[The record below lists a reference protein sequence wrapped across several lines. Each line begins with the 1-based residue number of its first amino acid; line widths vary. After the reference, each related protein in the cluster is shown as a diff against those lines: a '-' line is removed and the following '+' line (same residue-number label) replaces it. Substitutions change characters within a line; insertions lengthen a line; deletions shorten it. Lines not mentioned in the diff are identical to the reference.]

1 MAEISDQ
8 TSVAMPIR
16 NLLAIISSVVVGA
29 WAYFGVVERLNKIE
43 TKMQL
48 MEADLKKNN
57 EFRIKTPQSPTDKE
71 QYMLIEHIA
80 GQVEKVQK
88 QIESMA
94 HNKVNISRLQKD
106 VEKTIDNIE
115 KLKDGQR
122 NLKYN
127 GNNNGVICWI
137 YFTLI

>member
-29 WAYFGVVERLNKIE
+29 WAYFGVVERLNKME

-48 MEADLKKNN
+48 MDADLTKNN

-71 QYMLIEHIA
+71 QYMLIEHIS
-80 GQVEKVQK
+80 GEVEKVQQ

-127 GNNNGVICWI
+127 GK
-137 YFTLI
+137 

>member
-48 MEADLKKNN
+48 MDSVLKKNN

-71 QYMLIEHIA
+71 QYMLIEHIS
-80 GQVEKVQK
+80 GQVEKIQK
-88 QIESMA
+88 QLESMA
-94 HNKVNISRLQKD
+94 HNKVNITRLQKD
-106 VEKTIDNIE
+106 VDKTMKNIE

-122 NLKYN
+122 SLKYN
-127 GNNNGVICWI
+127 GK
-137 YFTLI
+137 

>member
-29 WAYFGVVERLNKIE
+29 WAYFGVVERLNKME

-48 MEADLKKNN
+48 MESDLTKNN

-71 QYMLIEHIA
+71 QYMLIEHIS
-80 GQVEKVQK
+80 GQVEDVQK

-122 NLKYN
+122 SLKYN
-127 GNNNGVICWI
+127 GK
-137 YFTLI
+137 

>member
-29 WAYFGVVERLNKIE
+29 WAYFGVVERLNQIE
-43 TKMQL
+43 TKTQL
-48 MEADLKKNN
+48 MDSDLKKNN

-71 QYMLIEHIA
+71 QYMLIEHIS

-88 QIESMA
+88 QLESMA
-94 HNKVNISRLQKD
+94 HNKVNITRLQKD
-106 VEKTIDNIE
+106 VDKTMKNIE
-115 KLKDGQR
+115 SLKDEQR
-122 NLKYN
+122 SLKYN
-127 GNNNGVICWI
+127 GK
-137 YFTLI
+137 

>member
-1 MAEISDQ
+1 MAEISDK

-48 MEADLKKNN
+48 MEADLTKNN

-71 QYMLIEHIA
+71 QYMLIEHIS
-80 GQVEKVQK
+80 GQVEKIQQ

-115 KLKDGQR
+115 KLKE
-122 NLKYN
+122 
-127 GNNNGVICWI
+127 I
-137 YFTLI
+137 

>member
-48 MEADLKKNN
+48 MEADLTKNN

-127 GNNNGVICWI
+127 GK
-137 YFTLI
+137 

>member
-1 MAEISDQ
+1 MAEISDK

-48 MEADLKKNN
+48 MEADLTKNN

-71 QYMLIEHIA
+71 QYMLIEHIS

-127 GNNNGVICWI
+127 GK
-137 YFTLI
+137 

>member
-29 WAYFGVVERLNKIE
+29 WAYFGVVERLNQIE
-43 TKMQL
+43 TKTQL
-48 MEADLKKNN
+48 MDSDLKKNN

-71 QYMLIEHIA
+71 QYMLIEHIS
-80 GQVEKVQK
+80 GQVEKIQK
-88 QIESMA
+88 QLESMA
-94 HNKVNISRLQKD
+94 HNKVNIIRLQKD
-106 VEKTIDNIE
+106 VDKTMKNIE

-122 NLKYN
+122 SLKYN
-127 GNNNGVICWI
+127 GK
-137 YFTLI
+137 

>member
-48 MEADLKKNN
+48 MDAELTKNN

-80 GQVEKVQK
+80 GQVEKVQQ

-127 GNNNGVICWI
+127 GK
-137 YFTLI
+137 

>member
-71 QYMLIEHIA
+71 QYMLIEHIS

-127 GNNNGVICWI
+127 GK
-137 YFTLI
+137 

>member
-1 MAEISDQ
+1 MAEISDK

-80 GQVEKVQK
+80 GQVEKVQQ

-127 GNNNGVICWI
+127 GK
-137 YFTLI
+137 

>member
-16 NLLAIISSVVVGA
+16 NLLAIISSVVIGA
-29 WAYFGVVERLNKIE
+29 WAYFGVVERLNKME

-48 MEADLKKNN
+48 MEADLTKNN

-127 GNNNGVICWI
+127 GK
-137 YFTLI
+137 

>member
-29 WAYFGVVERLNKIE
+29 WAYFGVVERLNKME

-48 MEADLKKNN
+48 MEADLTKNN

-127 GNNNGVICWI
+127 GK
-137 YFTLI
+137 

>member
-48 MEADLKKNN
+48 MDSDLKKNN

-71 QYMLIEHIA
+71 QYMLIEHIS
-80 GQVEKVQK
+80 GQVEKIQK
-88 QIESMA
+88 QLESMA
-94 HNKVNISRLQKD
+94 HNKVNITRLQKD
-106 VEKTIDNIE
+106 VDKTMKNIE
-115 KLKDGQR
+115 KLKDQVV
-122 NLKYN
+122 LKM
-127 GNNNGVICWI
+127 VQ
-137 YFTLI
+137 

>member
-16 NLLAIISSVVVGA
+16 NLLAIISSVVIGA

-43 TKMQL
+43 TKKQL
-48 MEADLKKNN
+48 MEADLTKNN

-127 GNNNGVICWI
+127 GK
-137 YFTLI
+137 

>member
-1 MAEISDQ
+1 MRDHEKNADEALKFAQ
-8 TSVAMPIR
+8 QKEKENQA
-16 NLLAIISSVVVGA
+16 LK
-29 WAYFGVVERLNKIE
+29 ERLNKME

-48 MEADLKKNN
+48 MEADLTKNN

-127 GNNNGVICWI
+127 GK
-137 YFTLI
+137 

>member
-1 MAEISDQ
+1 MPEISDQ

-16 NLLAIISSVVVGA
+16 NLLAIISSVVIGA
-29 WAYFGVVERLNKIE
+29 WAYFGVVERLNKME

-48 MEADLKKNN
+48 MEADLTKNN

-127 GNNNGVICWI
+127 
-137 YFTLI
+137 

>member
-16 NLLAIISSVVVGA
+16 NLLAIISSVVIGA
-29 WAYFGVVERLNKIE
+29 WAYFGVVERLNKME

-48 MEADLKKNN
+48 MEADLTKNN

-71 QYMLIEHIA
+71 QYMLIEHIS
-80 GQVEKVQK
+80 GEVEKVQQ

-127 GNNNGVICWI
+127 GK
-137 YFTLI
+137 

>member
-1 MAEISDQ
+1 MAEISDK

-48 MEADLKKNN
+48 MEADLTKNN

-71 QYMLIEHIA
+71 QYMLIEHIS
-80 GQVEKVQK
+80 GQVEKIQQ

-127 GNNNGVICWI
+127 GK
-137 YFTLI
+137 

>member
-1 MAEISDQ
+1 MAEISGQ

-48 MEADLKKNN
+48 MDSDLKKNN

-71 QYMLIEHIA
+71 QYMLIEHIS
-80 GQVEKVQK
+80 GQVEKIQK
-88 QIESMA
+88 QLESMA
-94 HNKVNISRLQKD
+94 HNKVNITRLQKYVD
-106 VEKTIDNIE
+106 KTMKNIE

-122 NLKYN
+122 SLKYN
-127 GNNNGVICWI
+127 GK
-137 YFTLI
+137 